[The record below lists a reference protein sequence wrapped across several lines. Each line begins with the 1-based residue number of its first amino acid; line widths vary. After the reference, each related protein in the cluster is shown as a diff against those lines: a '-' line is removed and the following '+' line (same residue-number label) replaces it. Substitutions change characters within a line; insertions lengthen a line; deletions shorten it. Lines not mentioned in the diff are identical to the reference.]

1 MISLHQIEQMLRAES
16 YDRLIERV
24 LANGRSV
31 AGTLAARL
39 HEPDARAPAACGLA
53 LQRCCELSYGP
64 TAIAGDLASRLLAQQ
79 NDDGSFGG
87 SFAAAAIALRG
98 LLDYAQQHR
107 EIGEAVDEPIAAGI
121 TRGIEALRRA
131 QAEDR
136 GLGTDAEAWAIVRW
150 QLGDQQAFRTAVKL
164 DALAEAV
171 DRSLELGPLHSL
183 RRAPCAA
190 A

>member
-1 MISLHQIEQMLRAES
+1 MISLHQIEQLLRAES
-16 YDRLIERV
+16 YDRLIDRV

-79 NDDGSFGG
+79 DDDGSFGG
-87 SFAAAAIALRG
+87 SFAGAAVALRG
-98 LLDYAQQHR
+98 LSDYAKQHR
-107 EIGEAVDEPIAAGI
+107 EIGEAVDEPMAAGI
-121 TRGIEALRRA
+121 TRGMEALRRA
-131 QAEDR
+131 QADDC
-136 GLGTDAEAWAIVRW
+136 GPGADAEAWAIVRW
-150 QLGDQQAFRTAVKL
+150 QLGDQPAFWPAVRL
-164 DALAEAV
+164 DSLTEAI
-171 DRSLELGPLHSL
+171 DRSLDVGPLDSL
-183 RRAPCAA
+183 RRVPCAA

>member
-1 MISLHQIEQMLRAES
+1 MISLHQIEQLLRAES

-79 NDDGSFGG
+79 EGDGSFGG
-87 SFAAAAIALRG
+87 SFAAAAVALRG
-98 LLDYAQQHR
+98 LSDYAQQHR
-107 EIGEAVDEPIAAGI
+107 EIGEAVDEPTAAGI
-121 TRGIEALRRA
+121 SRGMEALRRA
-131 QAEDR
+131 QADDC

-150 QLGDQQAFRTAVKL
+150 QLGDQPAFRAAVRL
-164 DALAEAV
+164 NSLTEAI
-171 DRSLELGPLHSL
+171 DRSLELGPLDSL
-183 RRAPCAA
+183 RQAPCAA